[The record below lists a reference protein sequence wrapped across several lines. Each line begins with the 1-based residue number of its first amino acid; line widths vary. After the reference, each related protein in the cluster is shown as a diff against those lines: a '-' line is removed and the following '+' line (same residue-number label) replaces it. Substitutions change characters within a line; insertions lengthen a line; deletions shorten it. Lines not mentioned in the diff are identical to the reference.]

1 MNFQVISSLKSTV
14 CKEFN
19 NNGIFVNKLHKQLMG
34 KTKRHNNIYTNI
46 SNLFSYLRLQ
56 VALDG
61 IIID

>member
-1 MNFQVISSLKSTV
+1 MVF
-14 CKEFN
+14 
-19 NNGIFVNKLHKQLMG
+19 FVNKLHKQLMG

-61 IIID
+61 IIIDWVSSKINK